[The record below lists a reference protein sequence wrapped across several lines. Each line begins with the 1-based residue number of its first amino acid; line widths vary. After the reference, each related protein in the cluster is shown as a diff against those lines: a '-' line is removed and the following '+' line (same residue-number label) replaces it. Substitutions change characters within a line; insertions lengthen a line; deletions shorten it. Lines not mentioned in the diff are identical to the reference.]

1 MGFTSIAA
9 LVVGFF
15 TFLTLLVPL
24 GLSPWVPAGLCVL
37 GTIFSVGD
45 ALFNK
50 GRTGRYYLDLLQ
62 EIIDPTYKQRLAYHE
77 SGHLLVGYLMGL
89 RAIDYA
95 VGVRESH
102 RKGYF
107 ASSLVE
113 FDQPEQVSRHAYATT
128 LMAGGVAEVLIYQ
141 EARGGADDL
150 AQVQA
155 LLASHPQR
163 DQQIRI
169 HCRTA
174 TQLLTQYQTCHA
186 QLALRMLGGAPLAEC
201 IHLLEALPPVAQ

>member
-1 MGFTSIAA
+1 MNFTTIAA

-15 TFLTLLVPL
+15 TFLSLLVPL
-24 GLSPWVPAGLCVL
+24 GLSPWVPVGLCAVATTL
-37 GTIFSVGD
+37 SLGD
-45 ALFNK
+45 ALFNQS
-50 GRTGRYYLDLLQ
+50 RTTRYYLDLLQ
-62 EIIDPTYKQRLAYHE
+62 EISDPTYKQRLAYHE

-95 VGVRESH
+95 VGVRES
-102 RKGYF
+102 RQKGYF
-107 ASSLVE
+107 TSSLVE
-113 FDQPEQVSRHAYATT
+113 FDQPAQVSRRAYATT
-128 LMAGGVAEVLIYQ
+128 LMAGGVAEVLVYQ

-169 HCRTA
+169 YCRTA
-174 TQLLTQYQTCHA
+174 TELLTQYRTFHE
-186 QLALRMLGGAPLAEC
+186 QLARRMLAGAPLAEC
-201 IHLLEALPPVAQ
+201 IHLLATLPPVAE